1 MTPPYQIK
9 TLVLIFLK
17 SLSAMYHGMISNV
30 FRRWLLIICQL
41 LKACEYRVLF
51 LGLKIVIEK
60 KFYIYI
66 QSYNSGVLG

>member
-9 TLVLIFLK
+9 NIVLIFLK

-60 KFYIYI
+60 
-66 QSYNSGVLG
+66 N